1 MSRIAIC
8 FFLMGFYFSKISLAA
23 IAPKEQQ
30 AKNIIKFE
38 GAVHGGIA
46 GSGFSL
52 LKMNRMY
59 FENLKLERWI
69 VDIGDIKGKS
79 NKGLPGYYHVQLA
92 QNPARIIID
101 FNQMP
106 ISLINENELTKIL
119 KSSVYI
125 SGGRM
130 ISDPTDKNLTMILD
144 LKKPSQLK
152 VLQVKGQKE
161 TSKLILDLFL

>member
-1 MSRIAIC
+1 
-8 FFLMGFYFSKISLAA
+8 
-23 IAPKEQQ
+23 
-30 AKNIIKFE
+30 
-38 GAVHGGIA
+38 
-46 GSGFSL
+46 
-52 LKMNRMY
+52 
-59 FENLKLERWI
+59 
-69 VDIGDIKGKS
+69 
-79 NKGLPGYYHVQLA
+79 
-92 QNPARIIID
+92 
-101 FNQMP
+101 MP